1 MSTITQATQTTL
13 QLLQYY
19 SSLLI
24 FQYIGLPKAT
34 GTVQAVVN
42 GVIMPQITTQ
52 QIAYSESPTGGT
64 YTLSYNGNISA
75 SIAYNATDTD
85 IQTALRALPDLASV
99 TVLDLLVT
107 FIGVYPPALS
117 LVVGANS
124 LQASGTPVSV
134 SITET
139 DLSLPLA
146 VLNGFNLIGP
156 HPAVGV
162 QLDILG
168 IYAGVTRSGIG
179 ATGPITLDDA
189 DFLTLIQFATIQNNA
204 GSDLSSITTNLFNFF
219 GLGILVFDYQNMHM
233 SYLINSSVGS
243 QDLIEL
249 LIAGKLLP
257 QPMTVQLSIIYAP
270 IIDTFFGFVTY
281 QLPIAANISPFNTY
295 QDYITTWPWLDYA
308 DAFAVLTSMETE
320 DGMLIVQENGD
331 TLYYG

>member
-1 MSTITQATQTTL
+1 MSTPTQATQTTL

-52 QIAYSESPTGGT
+52 QITYSSPPTGGT
-64 YTLSYNGNISA
+64 YTLSYNGNVSA
-75 SIAYNATDTD
+75 PIAYNASDTD
-85 IQTALRALPDLASV
+85 IQTALQALPDLTSI

-156 HPAVGV
+156 NPAVGV
-162 QLDILG
+162 QLDVLG
-168 IYAGVTRSGIG
+168 IYAGVTRTGIG
-179 ATGPITLDDA
+179 VTGPITLNDA

-219 GLGILVFDYQNMHM
+219 GKGILVFDYQNMHM

-249 LIAGKLLP
+249 LIAEKLLP

-295 QDYITTWPWLDYA
+295 EDYITTWPWLDYA
-308 DAFAVLTSMETE
+308 DAFAVLTSLETE
-320 DGMLIVQENGD
+320 DGMIIVQETGD
-331 TLYYG
+331 ALYQN

>member
-1 MSTITQATQTTL
+1 MSTFQATQTTL

-52 QIAYSESPTGGT
+52 QITYSASPTGGT
-64 YTLSYNGNISA
+64 YTLSYNGNA
-75 SIAYNATDTD
+75 TAPIAFNATDTD
-85 IQTALRALPDLASV
+85 IQTALRLLPDLASV
-99 TVLDLLVT
+99 TVFNLLVT

-117 LVVGANS
+117 LIVGANS
-124 LQASGTPVSV
+124 LQASGTPVSIL
-134 SITET
+134 ITET

-156 HPAVGV
+156 NPAVGV

-168 IYAGVTRSGIG
+168 IYAGVTRTGIG
-179 ATGPITLDDA
+179 TSGPITLDDS
-189 DFLTLIQFATIQNNA
+189 DFLILIQFATVQNSA
-204 GSDLSSITTNLFNFF
+204 GSDLSSITNNLFNFF
-219 GLGILVFDYQNMHM
+219 GDDILVFDYQNMHM

-243 QDLIEL
+243 QDLIQL
-249 LIAGKLLP
+249 LIAEKLLP

-270 IIDTFFGFVTY
+270 IVNAFFGFVTY

-295 QDYITTWPWLDYA
+295 QDYILIWPWLDYA
-308 DAFAVLTSMETE
+308 DAFAVLTSIDTE
-320 DGMLIVQENGD
+320 DGFTLIQENGD
-331 TLYYG
+331 ALYQN